1 MSATAALQIATAT
14 SPKIASRQSRM
25 RARIVTESAKL
36 FLARGFAA
44 VSVDDIVA
52 AAEIARS
59 SFYRFFPNR
68 EEVLASTIRPV
79 FESGVESMAAIA
91 GRPPREIMDG
101 IFDMYLRLWSASPDT
116 LRLATRMGGTYFRL
130 FQDVHTRYRQALT
143 DLLGRV
149 EGTGILLN
157 DNGDYSA
164 RLIARTAVPVLEVY
178 AGDQKIES
186 LFRQTMRGLLMKP
199 EAKT

>member
-1 MSATAALQIATAT
+1 M
-14 SPKIASRQSRM
+14 
-25 RARIVTESAKL
+25 V
-36 FLARGFAA
+36 
-44 VSVDDIVA
+44 

-68 EEVLASTIRPV
+68 EEVLASTSGPSSSRASTPWRP
-79 FESGVESMAAIA
+79 SPGV
-91 GRPPREIMDG
+91 RPRQIMDG
-101 IFDMYLRLWSASPDT
+101 IFDMYLTLWAASPDA
-116 LRLATRMGGTYFRL
+116 LRLATRMGGSYFRL

-149 EGTGILLN
+149 ESTGILLN

-178 AGDQKIES
+178 AG
-186 LFRQTMRGLLMKP
+186 
-199 EAKT
+199 